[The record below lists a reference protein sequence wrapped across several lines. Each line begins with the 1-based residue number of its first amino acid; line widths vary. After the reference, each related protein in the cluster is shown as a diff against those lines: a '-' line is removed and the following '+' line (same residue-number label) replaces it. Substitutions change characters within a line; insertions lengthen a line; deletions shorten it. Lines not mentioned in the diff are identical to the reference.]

1 MNPLDRFSLEAT
13 AGGDELCFDDLAI
26 ASRIAPAE
34 ATRYTVTSYD
44 MDGRQIDAYV
54 SPAASDCHACARIQL
69 AADDPRDGYT
79 IVRLATARPGFAG
92 DTFVHVAR
100 DPGTGAP
107 RVIGVWRR

>member
-1 MNPLDRFSLEAT
+1 MTGAPKPVASPSQTIGPFFHVGPGGTT
-13 AGGDELCFDDLAI
+13 ALGHLA
-26 ASRIAPAE
+26 PPG
-34 ATRYTVTSYD
+34 TP
-44 MDGRQIDAYV
+44 G
-54 SPAASDCHACARIQL
+54 ARIRL
-69 AADDPRDGYT
+69 ATDDRRDGYT